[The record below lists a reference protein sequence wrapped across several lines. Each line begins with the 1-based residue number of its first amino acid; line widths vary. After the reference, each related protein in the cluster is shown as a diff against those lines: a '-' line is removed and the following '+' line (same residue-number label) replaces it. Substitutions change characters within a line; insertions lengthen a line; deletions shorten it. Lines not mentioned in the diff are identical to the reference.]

1 MLILELALLILP
13 NDSLY
18 PRVITPSSSLPPPYS
33 KNKKEMLSQFV
44 NTTNVAPIV

>member
-1 MLILELALLILP
+1 MLILELSPLTLP

-18 PRVITPSSSLPPPYS
+18 PHVITLSLSLPPPYS

-44 NTTNVAPIV
+44 NTTNLAPIV